1 MGESPRTLLQ
11 RGLAYVES
19 WPIAGSCR
27 TASHRHHHLK
37 GSQPAG
43 SCRRT
48 IRQSF
53 FLGSK
58 KGFGS
63 TVRPPAGVRSP
74 SWLDH
79 RASRV
84 RGWFR
89 PEWTSPQADKTFGR
103 SEKFRRSW
111 SSIATGSCAS
121 ARSRS
126 RPRLAPQGRKL
137 MVVESSERKDDL
149 VRDMIEV
156 LTSFCAR
163 LYGRR
168 SASHQAKKAM
178 RAIGQ

>member
-19 WPIAGSCR
+19 WPIAGSAETGC
-27 TASHRHHHLK
+27 HRHHHLK

-43 SCRRT
+43 SCRPKIQAIAAEHRE
-48 IRQSF
+48 RCRR
-53 FLGSK
+53 
-58 KGFGS
+58 FG
-63 TVRPPAGVRSP
+63 TEYVEAA
-74 SWLDH
+74 L
-79 RASRV
+79 
-84 RGWFR
+84 
-89 PEWTSPQADKTFGR
+89 
-103 SEKFRRSW
+103 
-111 SSIATGSCAS
+111 S
-121 ARSRS
+121 A
-126 RPRLAPQGRKL
+126 PGRKL

-168 SASHQAKKAM
+168 SARHQAKKAM

>member
-1 MGESPRTLLQ
+1 MNASKGSQQCWIPLNPLESNGEVGCGGLKQSRIFIYNIQFYDIIGHEIEPMGESPRTLLQ

-19 WPIAGSCR
+19 WPIADSCR

-103 SEKFRRSW
+103 PENPGDRGR
-111 SSIATGSCAS
+111 A
-121 ARSRS
+121 S
-126 RPRLAPQGRKL
+126 RPVPALRHGVGR
-137 MVVESSERKDDL
+137 
-149 VRDMIEV
+149 
-156 LTSFCAR
+156 
-163 LYGRR
+163 GR
-168 SASHQAKKAM
+168 A
-178 RAIGQ
+178 